1 MQRKI
6 LVFGANGQL
15 GQEILRRAAG
25 RATGFDRGSV
35 DICDE
40 AAVAEAVRAHPPRSI
55 VNVAAFTAVDRADT
69 EVEAAFRVNRDGSA
83 ALAKAASLADVPFV
97 AVSSDYVF
105 DGAKRTPYH
114 EDDPVAP
121 LNVYGRSKAEGER
134 AIRRLSERHIILR
147 TSWVYSPHGTNFVR
161 TMLRL
166 GEEQAELKIV
176 DDQIG
181 CPTAAADLASAI
193 LTILSKVEERGF
205 ADWGTYHYRGADIV
219 SWYGFAGLIF
229 EEAAHYGGPTPRLVP
244 IETTAFRAKAIRPAY
259 SVLCTEKIA
268 KTFGIKPR
276 PLRDSL
282 RECLAELK
290 QRGA

>member
-25 RATGFDRGSV
+25 RAIGFDRGAV

-40 AAVAEAVRAHPPRSI
+40 AAVAKAVREHPPCSI
-55 VNVAAFTAVDRADT
+55 VNAAAFNAVDRAET
-69 EVEAAFRVNRDGSA
+69 EAEAAFRVNRDGSA
-83 ALAKAASLADVPFV
+83 ALAKAASLVGVPFV

-121 LNVYGRSKAEGER
+121 LNVYGCSKAEGER
-134 AIRRLSERHIILR
+134 AVRRLSERHIILR
-147 TSWVYSPHGTNFVR
+147 TSWVYSPHGTNFVG

-166 GEEQAELKIV
+166 GAGPELKIV

-205 ADWGTYHYRGADIV
+205 SAWGTYHYCGGDIV
-219 SWYGFAGLIF
+219 SWYGFANLIF
-229 EEAAHYGGPTPRLVP
+229 EEAAGYGVHTPRLVP
-244 IETTAFRAKAIRPAY
+244 IETAAFPAKALRPAY
-259 SVLCTEKIA
+259 SVLSTEKIA
-268 KTFGIKPR
+268 KTFGIEPK

-290 QRGA
+290 QRGI